1 MSTAFQILAGFLERF
16 GDEVEGRASPL
27 PPGEVQA
34 KLRALARG
42 SLPAAEQ
49 SQLIS
54 LLSQNPQWVTL
65 LAEEVKALRNR
76 PSDQRNDA

>member
-1 MSTAFQILAGFLERF
+1 MSSAFQILAGFLERF
-16 GDEVEGRASPL
+16 GDEVEGRESPL

-42 SLPAAEQ
+42 NLPDAEQ

-65 LAEEVKALRNR
+65 LAEEVKALRS
-76 PSDQRNDA
+76 PPIEPKG